1 MTKSKE
7 NDQGRYF
14 EYLVSKKI
22 QNKYK
27 VSLTKRA
34 QKDQSRDCR
43 KKVAS
48 KKIRSMELASE
59 KICNWLSENLDL
71 DEDSTLDR
79 LPDREFDKQTH
90 EDISIVDKNNKTLSF
105 SLKHNHDAIFH
116 GRVTAVASNNWLN
129 IDKEKN
135 QNIINTFEKN
145 KQNLIMNLQKT
156 IPIGTVFAGA
166 RFDETQRKGVKKIYW
181 QVWKEFIRDL
191 HNEVKSFLIKGTN
204 YNEGA
209 VRNLFQKIVGNGDY
223 QYRVLKKGN
232 RIHIQTINDLKLPD
246 KVKIKNIQI
255 PNDKNPCNFYVWH
268 LVFEFNNGMIIDARN
283 KQDDIIMKSK
293 GPAVK
298 SDWKVTCWGESGM
311 HEQII

>member
-79 LPDREFDKQTH
+79 LPDRKSDKQTH
-90 EDISIVDKNNKTLSF
+90 EDISRHTRGGLRS
-105 SLKHNHDAIFH
+105 
-116 GRVTAVASNNWLN
+116 
-129 IDKEKN
+129 
-135 QNIINTFEKN
+135 Q
-145 KQNLIMNLQKT
+145 
-156 IPIGTVFAGA
+156 
-166 RFDETQRKGVKKIYW
+166 
-181 QVWKEFIRDL
+181 
-191 HNEVKSFLIKGTN
+191 
-204 YNEGA
+204 
-209 VRNLFQKIVGNGDY
+209 
-223 QYRVLKKGN
+223 
-232 RIHIQTINDLKLPD
+232 HI
-246 KVKIKNIQI
+246 
-255 PNDKNPCNFYVWH
+255 
-268 LVFEFNNGMIIDARN
+268 
-283 KQDDIIMKSK
+283 
-293 GPAVK
+293 
-298 SDWKVTCWGESGM
+298 
-311 HEQII
+311 